1 MLTFELLQETERD
14 IMFKYYP
21 ENGAKYGVVS
31 YDKLN
36 RGFSIVTL
44 SENDHHK
51 IYAQKMIARI
61 QRDASI
67 GKFKEKGTI
76 AWY

>member
-1 MLTFELLQETERD
+1 MLTFELLQESERN

-31 YDKLN
+31 YDKLDK
-36 RGFSIVTL
+36 GFSIVTL
-44 SENDHHK
+44 PENDRHK

-61 QRDASI
+61 QRDARK
-67 GKFKEKGTI
+67 GQFKEKGTL